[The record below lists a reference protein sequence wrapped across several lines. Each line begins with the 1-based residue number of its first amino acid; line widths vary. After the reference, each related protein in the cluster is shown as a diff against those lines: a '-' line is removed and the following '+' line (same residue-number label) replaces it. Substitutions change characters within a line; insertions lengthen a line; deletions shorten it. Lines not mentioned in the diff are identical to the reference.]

1 MSLSK
6 ALSVKVY
13 SCLELVSSSVNSIS
27 RPHQFNN
34 ENKSKLNIN
43 IQSHLFPSGIFS
55 ILWKG
60 ELQMG
65 FKDFFKFEKREATTE
80 EFPVNQLPFS
90 LDSLLNSNAITE
102 EKIMKIPTANACLD
116 KITNQIASMPIY
128 LYKENADGSI
138 EKIKNDR
145 REKLLNHESNDFLN
159 GYNLKRHMAK
169 DYLLE
174 GATYVSIIEA
184 GNTILELHPLN
195 AKSITVQKKVKNG
208 FRTVGADFVLTAAE
222 NGVNNTYN
230 SKPTVFKSYELII
243 ALRDSKDGLTG
254 KGLIKQG
261 KDIFNQ
267 ALSEMEYTQNLYE
280 RGALPLGLL
289 KTEGRMNETQIN
301 ALRDSWRNL
310 YGGVKNSAKTVVL
323 QEGMQYQA
331 LSMNPNEIQMSET
344 RKGTNS
350 EICKLFGVPEH
361 MVGSSASSQYIN
373 LEQNLSFLKHTLT
386 PIIISLESAFDKAL
400 LLESEKDAGYFFR
413 FDTSEILRTTE
424 RERIETLKIAV
435 ESGIYTIDEA
445 RAKVDLPPSQD
456 EAEKV
461 LKQKSESSE
470 INQEGV
476 DSIGKNGIEDS

>member
-1 MSLSK
+1 MGLLNFWK
-6 ALSVKVY
+6 T
-13 SCLELVSSSVNSIS
+13 
-27 RPHQFNN
+27 
-34 ENKSKLNIN
+34 ENRNDE
-43 IQSHLFPSGIFS
+43 GI
-55 ILWKG
+55 
-60 ELQMG
+60 
-65 FKDFFKFEKREATTE
+65 TE
-80 EFPVNQLPFS
+80 EVPVNQAFS
-90 LDSLLNSNAITE
+90 LDSLLNPNAITE

-128 LYKENADGSI
+128 LYRENSDGSI
-138 EKIKNDR
+138 KKITGDR

-159 GYNLKRHMAK
+159 GYNLKKHMAK
-169 DYLLE
+169 DYLLH
-174 GATYVSIIEA
+174 GATYTSIIEA
-184 GNTILELHPLN
+184 GNTILELHPLD
-195 AKSITVQKKVKNG
+195 AKSITVQKRIKDG
-208 FRTVGADFVLTAAE
+208 YRTVGADFVLSASE
-222 NGVNNTYN
+222 SGVNSTYN

-254 KGLIKQG
+254 KGLITQG
-261 KDIFNQ
+261 AEIFKQ
-267 ALSEMEYTQNLYE
+267 ALSEMEYTSNLYE

-289 KTEGRMNETQIN
+289 KTEGRMTENQVN
-301 ALRDSWRNL
+301 SLRDAWRNL

-323 QEGMQYQA
+323 QEGMDYQA

-350 EICKLFGVPEH
+350 EICKLFGVPQH
-361 MVGSSASSQYIN
+361 MVGSSDNAQYIN

-386 PIIISLESAFDKAL
+386 PIIVSLESALDKSL

-445 RAKVDLPPSQD
+445 RAKVDLPPTQD

-461 LKQKSESSE
+461 LKQKSEHSD

-476 DSIGKNGIEDS
+476 DSIGKNGTEDS